1 MNWQQEFFPAI
12 IAFIFGACVGSF
24 LNVCI
29 YRIPRGISI
38 VLPRSYCTNCGAFI
52 PWYKNIPL
60 VSWWM
65 ILGRASCCGVR
76 ISMRYWWIELI
87 TAAMYAAFVGYF
99 GPLVGT
105 VYAVFFSFLLVAFF
119 TDLDFM
125 IIPDEVNYAAAAYAF
140 LCSTAL
146 AAYLNGGGR
155 LLEGATQSVLG
166 GVTGAGSLWLIAKLG
181 TLLLKKEAMGLGD
194 VKLMLAIG
202 AMLGWEGA
210 LFSIGAGA
218 IIGSIIGF
226 VALISRGERFGS
238 GVAIPFGPALI
249 ISAGIWVVVG
259 REWWMRYFQQVQPF
273 LN

>member
-1 MNWQQEFFPAI
+1 M
-12 IAFIFGACVGSF
+12 IF
-24 LNVCI
+24 
-29 YRIPRGISI
+29 
-38 VLPRSYCTNCGAFI
+38 
-52 PWYKNIPL
+52 
-60 VSWWM
+60 
-65 ILGRASCCGVR
+65 GRASCCGVR

-87 TAAMYAAFVGYF
+87 TATMYAAFVGYF

-226 VALISRGERFGS
+226 VALIFRGERFGS

-259 REWWMRYFQQVQPF
+259 RELWMRYFQQVQPF